1 MRREDQMRRQDQT
14 RREEQLELE
23 GMPSRL
29 YRCTPTRLSTWLAGW
44 IGAGGRAYV
53 SRYALDPARAVG
65 LVRATG
71 GAVVLAHPGA
81 ISRGM
86 ADPR

>member
-29 YRCTPTRLSTWLAGW
+29 YRCTPTRLSTWLAGPVR
-44 IGAGGRAYV
+44 AGG
-53 SRYALDPARAVG
+53 P
-65 LVRATG
+65 T
-71 GAVVLAHPGA
+71 
-81 ISRGM
+81 
-86 ADPR
+86 